1 MNRFVLASLPFLVL
15 VSGCPKKGPPAP
27 PEAGPP
33 ADDASADVAAEAL
46 ASEGEPI
53 FIAPLLVQ
61 TPVMSA
67 MAMPGRRGKGVTED
81 GRKAYRIGYLRVGQR
96 VRAHPEARHADNCPG
111 GWYELLE
118 GGFVCTKWITL
129 DLKSP
134 KARLAPHPPYKDGPL
149 PYEYGLNGGQGTPLY
164 RNVPTHDDRN
174 KLEPW
179 RAPKPA
185 PDESAGAEAPASAEP
200 EPAEPGESA
209 EPAASAAPKPR
220 ETKPQDGGV
229 PWYMRDGGKVE
240 VKLDELRERGP
251 VARRM
256 VAGFYVSLDKKFTS
270 EGATWWRTASGLIA
284 PVDRIVPQK
293 VRTEFHGVW
302 IGSGLGAA
310 DAGEDDGGTVAG
322 VLDAGGAPWVPL
334 HPISKM
340 PVGIIVS
347 AYGHK
352 YAIDEQK
359 QTVTVVGVAPRF
371 TVVGLTS
378 RTVDLRGHVFRE
390 TDDGW
395 WMGDKEGVVP
405 VPGPAPEGLT
415 PGEKWIDVNITHQW
429 LVALEGD
436 RPVYVTLVSSGKKD
450 ETNKQR
456 DHRTITGSF
465 HIKEKHIS
473 ATMDDD
479 TATDGPYSIDDV
491 PWIMY
496 FRRSYALHGAFWHA
510 DFGYRK
516 SHGCVNLAPYDAKAL
531 FEWTDPKLPDGWH
544 AVFTTPDKPGT
555 RVVVHE

>member
-1 MNRFVLASLPFLVL
+1 MNRFLLASLPFLVL
-15 VSGCPKKGPPAP
+15 VSGCPKKSPEAP
-27 PEAGPP
+27 PDAGAA
-33 ADDASADVAAEAL
+33 ADDASLAIAESADAR
-46 ASEGEPI
+46 EGEPI
-53 FIAPLLVQ
+53 WIAPLLVQ
-61 TPVMSA
+61 TPVMSD

-96 VRAHPEARHADNCPG
+96 LRAHAEPRHADNCLD
-111 GWYELLE
+111 GWYELMD
-118 GGFVCTKWITL
+118 GGFVCGKWITL

-134 KARLAPHPPYKDGPL
+134 KARLAPHAPYKDGPL

-174 KLEPW
+174 RLEPW
-179 RAPKPA
+179 RAPKPP
-185 PDESAGAEAPASAEP
+185 PDESAGSETPAAEP
-200 EPAEPGESA
+200 EA
-209 EPAASAAPKPR
+209 EPADPVASAVPKTK
-220 ETKPQDGGV
+220 EKPQDGGV
-229 PWYMRDGGKVE
+229 PWYLVDGGKVE

-256 VAGFYVSLDKKFTS
+256 VTGFYLSLDKKFIS

-284 PVDRIVPQK
+284 PVDRIAVQK

-302 IGSGLGAA
+302 IVEPGDADVGADDAGVPDAGAA
-310 DAGEDDGGTVAG
+310 AW
-322 VLDAGGAPWVPL
+322 LPL
-334 HPISKM
+334 HPITRM
-340 PVGIIVS
+340 PVGIVVS
-347 AYGHK
+347 TYGRK
-352 YAIDEQK
+352 YAVDEEK
-359 QTVTVVGVAPRF
+359 QSITVVGVAPRF

-378 RTVDLRGHVFRE
+378 KTADIHGHVFRE
-390 TDDGW
+390 TVDGW

-405 VPGPAPEGLT
+405 VPGPPPEGLV

-436 RPVYVTLVSSGKKD
+436 RPVYITLVSSGKKD

-465 HIKEKHIS
+465 RIKEKHIS
-473 ATMDDD
+473 STMDDD
-479 TATDGPYSIDDV
+479 TATDGPYSIEDV

-496 FRRSYALHGAFWHA
+496 FKRSYALHGAFWHA

-531 FEWTDPKLPDGWH
+531 FQWTDPKLPEGWH
-544 AVFTTPDKPGT
+544 AVFTTPDKLGT